1 MRKLKKGRKFSRK
14 RDQRRALLKSLAAPL
29 FLIEKIKTT
38 EAKAKEVSGFA
49 EKFITR
55 AKKGDL
61 SSRRYLVGCFSEKIA
76 KKLIDELGPRYKER
90 KGGYTRII
98 KLGPRK
104 SDGAK
109 MAIIELVK

>member
-1 MRKLKKGRKFSRK
+1 MNKKKQGKKFSRTK
-14 RDQRRALLKSLAAPL
+14 DQRKALIKGLVSEL
-29 FLIEKIKTT
+29 FLRKRIKTT
-38 EAKAKEVSGFA
+38 QEKAKELRRFA
-49 EKFITR
+49 EKFLTK

-61 SSRRYLVGCFSEKIA
+61 AARRHLLKFLSEKVT
-76 KKLIDELGPRYKER
+76 KELIDEIAPKMKSR

-98 KLGPRK
+98 KLPQRL